1 MTEIKKGKEQKDSF
15 ELGKSKLSQNYIVSE
30 QKNGNKAKTRKIK
43 IKKFAFTL
51 GPTSKNTYILKFTS
65 F

>member
-30 QKNGNKAKTRKIK
+30 QKNGNKAKTKDKNDEIRLHLRPNF
-43 IKKFAFTL
+43 KKL
-51 GPTSKNTYILKFTS
+51 YILEPTSF
-65 F
+65 